1 MPQGLGEMESALT
14 RGDPVVGNRSRK
26 SAEVVVVGE
35 HELRT
40 DTAEVSRNNEG
51 LNVKMFQ
58 MRSWSVPKGA
68 ARHK

>member
-14 RGDPVVGNRSRK
+14 RGDPALGNRSRK
-26 SAEVVVVGE
+26 SAEAIVVV
-35 HELRT
+35 
-40 DTAEVSRNNEG
+40 DTSCEQKPQMAHKNNEG
-51 LNVKMFQ
+51 LNVKRFQ